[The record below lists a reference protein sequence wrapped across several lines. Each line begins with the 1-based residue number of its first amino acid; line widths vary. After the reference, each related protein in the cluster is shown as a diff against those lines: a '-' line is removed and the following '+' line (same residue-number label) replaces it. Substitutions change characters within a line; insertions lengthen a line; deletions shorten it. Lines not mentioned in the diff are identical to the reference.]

1 MRECCI
7 VPASQKGMGII
18 MFEENLADLER
29 VLKALPSCIYLK
41 DTEGKY
47 LFATHYW
54 EHIGKH
60 DPGWSIRGKTD
71 LEIRE
76 NKENA
81 RLAMEQDRKILE
93 TGEGATYTIQEYDDH
108 ELQYLELIKNPVF
121 DDEGNIV
128 GIVGLIDNVT
138 EQELMRKKLEEYS
151 LEDEMTKM
159 KNRRAFD
166 TWIDEELPHANFPLS
181 IAIADCD
188 CLKFFNDTFGHS
200 EGDELIK
207 TAALLLKL
215 SMPSS
220 AVCFR
225 IGGDEFAV
233 ILPNHTKDD
242 AQQVIERLY
251 EMART
256 LNVAGQPLSISI
268 GVATM
273 QSTADDAQQ
282 AIEAADRAMY
292 EYKQKHH
299 AYLKSIYER

>member
-1 MRECCI
+1 
-7 VPASQKGMGII
+7 

-128 GIVGLIDNVT
+128 GIVGLINNVT
-138 EQELMRKKLEEYS
+138 EQELMRKK
-151 LEDEMTKM
+151 
-159 KNRRAFD
+159 A
-166 TWIDEELPHANFPLS
+166 
-181 IAIADCD
+181 
-188 CLKFFNDTFGHS
+188 
-200 EGDELIK
+200 
-207 TAALLLKL
+207 
-215 SMPSS
+215 
-220 AVCFR
+220 
-225 IGGDEFAV
+225 
-233 ILPNHTKDD
+233 
-242 AQQVIERLY
+242 
-251 EMART
+251 
-256 LNVAGQPLSISI
+256 
-268 GVATM
+268 
-273 QSTADDAQQ
+273 
-282 AIEAADRAMY
+282 
-292 EYKQKHH
+292 
-299 AYLKSIYER
+299 

>member
-1 MRECCI
+1 MLRTFSGNI
-7 VPASQKGMGII
+7 RGWATV
-18 MFEENLADLER
+18 LESNIKD
-29 VLKALPSCIYLK
+29 VEKILKALPSCIFFK

-54 EHIGKH
+54 EHIGRH

-81 RLAMEQDRKILE
+81 QLAMEQDRKILE
-93 TGEGATYTIQEYDDH
+93 TGVGTTYTITEQGDH

-121 DDEGNIV
+121 DDDGNIV
-128 GIVGLIDNVT
+128 GIAGLINNVT

-166 TWIDEELPHANFPLS
+166 AWISEELPRAKFPLS

-188 CLKFFNDTFGHS
+188 CLKFFNDTFGHA

-207 TAALLLKL
+207 TTALLLKL
-215 SMPSS
+215 ATPSG
-220 AVCFR
+220 AACFR

-233 ILPNHTKDD
+233 ILPGHTKDD
-242 AQQVIERLY
+242 AQQVIEHLY
-251 EMART
+251 ETAHT
-256 LNVAGQPLSISI
+256 LTVADQPLSISI

-273 QSTADDAQQ
+273 QSTADDAQH

-299 AYLKSIYER
+299 EYLKGISESR

>member
-1 MRECCI
+1 M
-7 VPASQKGMGII
+7 
-18 MFEENLADLER
+18 LESNIKD
-29 VLKALPSCIYLK
+29 VEKILKALPSCIFFK

-54 EHIGKH
+54 EHIGRH
-60 DPGWSIRGKTD
+60 DPGWNIRGKTD

-93 TGEGATYTIQEYDDH
+93 TGVGVTYTITEWGDN

-121 DDEGNIV
+121 DDDGHIA
-128 GIVGLIDNVT
+128 GIVGLINNVT
-138 EQELMRKKLEEYS
+138 EQELMRQKLEEYS

-159 KNRRAFD
+159 RNRRAFD
-166 TWIDEELPHANFPLS
+166 AWIERELPHAKFPPS

-188 CLKFFNDTFGHS
+188 CLKFFNDTFGHA
-200 EGDELIK
+200 EGDELIR

-215 SMPSS
+215 ATPSS

-225 IGGDEFAV
+225 VGGDEFAV
-233 ILPNHTKDD
+233 VLPGCTTDD
-242 AQQVIERLY
+242 AQAVIEQLY
-251 EMART
+251 ETAHT
-256 LNVAGQPLSISI
+256 LTVADQPLSISI

-273 QSTADDAQQ
+273 QSAEEDAQQ
-282 AIEAADRAMY
+282 AIEQADRAMY

-299 AYLKSIYER
+299 AYLKDRYERP